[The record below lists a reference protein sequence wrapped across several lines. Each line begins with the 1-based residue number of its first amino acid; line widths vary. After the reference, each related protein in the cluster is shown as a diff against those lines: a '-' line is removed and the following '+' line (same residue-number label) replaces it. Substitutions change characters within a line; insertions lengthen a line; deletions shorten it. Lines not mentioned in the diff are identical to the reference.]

1 MGGKGHLSAAEPP
14 PACQW
19 RLSWEPPRRPGPQG
33 PGAIDEADKSSR
45 NSERPAEFR
54 KIKEAH
60 LIHSNMDDQSTEK
73 ISSTIQKR
81 SNPPRSTIS
90 RKKACRKCV
99 KSKLRCDLA
108 KPKCNRCAARGNVCE
123 YPVDQ
128 PGRPNISTG
137 ECEPRLRVPL
147 QSGGFRDNAFPST
160 HPSARSQHTADS
172 RTPAQTSVPQRHF
185 NLSSV
190 PGPDLV
196 PMLAADE
203 IRDRWLRPYISA
215 STGQQPKQL
224 NPHTVQYL
232 TCVLKSYLRNFT
244 TSVSPPFVHHSQL
257 THSPSPVLSYCCANI
272 RTWLGKGAEYEV
284 LILGTIKNEMEKIET
299 QVNGRN
305 PIS

>member
-1 MGGKGHLSAAEPP
+1 
-14 PACQW
+14 
-19 RLSWEPPRRPGPQG
+19 
-33 PGAIDEADKSSR
+33 
-45 NSERPAEFR
+45 
-54 KIKEAH
+54 
-60 LIHSNMDDQSTEK
+60 MDDQSTE
-73 ISSTIQKR
+73 SLNSTNQKR
-81 SNPPRSTIS
+81 PKPPRSTNS
-90 RKKACRKCV
+90 RKKSCRKCA

-108 KPKCNRCAARGNVCE
+108 KPKCDKCAARGNVCE

-128 PGRPNISTG
+128 PGRPNTSTG
-137 ECEPRLRVPL
+137 EGEPRPRVPL
-147 QSGGFRDNAFPST
+147 RSEGFQDDAFPST

-172 RTPAQTSVPQRHF
+172 RTPAQTSVLQLRL

-272 RTWLGKGAEYEV
+272 RTWLGKSAEYEV

-305 PIS
+305 PIL